1 MLPTQLTKHA
11 PGLGPVKQSCR
22 DLERQ
27 ASSAKLREP
36 QAASIKP
43 QAASIKLQAASSKR
57 LDLLSFI
64 KFHGSMTE
72 ALGYDKRIQRM
83 FHMERNLVW

>member
-1 MLPTQLTKHA
+1 MLELKPEAASSK
-11 PGLGPVKQSCR
+11 P
-22 DLERQ
+22 Q
-27 ASSAKLREP
+27 ASSSKLLEP

-64 KFHGSMTE
+64 KFNGSMTE
-72 ALGYDKRIQRM
+72 ALGYDKSIQGM
-83 FHMERNLVW
+83 SDMKRNLVW